1 MSDARR
7 VLVLAPHTDDGELGC
22 GGTIAKEVEQGS
34 EVVYAAFSSADR
46 SLPDGYPKG
55 TLKKELKCATKVL
68 GVPEDRVVCFDYD
81 VRNFHVKRQ
90 EILEEMLELR
100 DKYDP
105 TIVFSPSLN
114 DLHQDHKIVA
124 EEARRMF
131 KRTSILG
138 YEMPWNN
145 ISFDTLSFSVLE
157 KRHVDRKV
165 EALKCYQS
173 QRHRAYLNDEFINSL
188 ALARGVQISVPYAE
202 AFEVVRWIMP

>member
-1 MSDARR
+1 MSDGRT

-22 GGTIAKEVEQGS
+22 GGTIAKEVERGS
-34 EVVYAAFSSADR
+34 EVIYVAFSSADR
-46 SLPDGYPKG
+46 SLPEGYPKG
-55 TLKKELKCATKVL
+55 TLKKELTCATKVL
-68 GVPEDRVVCFDYD
+68 GVRKDHVVCYDYD

-90 EILEEMLELR
+90 DILDEMLRLR
-100 DKYDP
+100 EEYGP
-105 TIVFSPSLN
+105 TVVFAPSLN

-157 KRHVDRKV
+157 KRHVDQKV
-165 EALKCYQS
+165 EALKCYES
-173 QRHRAYLNDEFINSL
+173 QRHRAYLNSDFINSL
-188 ALARGVQISVPYAE
+188 ALARGVQVSVPYAE